1 MHHLIKTIA
10 GAAMLAIF
18 TLPSQAGDAEKGAKV
33 YRKCVSCH
41 MIGDGAKNRVGPQL
55 NGIIGREIGAIADYK
70 YSKAMVQYAA
80 TAKIWS
86 EENLA
91 AYLENPRKLVKGWT
105 HGICRSQKRKRPRR
119 CHCLSERKRPIG
131 LFDTFQNRQIIGHGR
146 AAHIEHTGQL
156 GVFDLHVAGLI
167 HKLARRHDMHGHTG
181 RPDRMPFGFQPA

>member
-1 MHHLIKTIA
+1 MRLLTTCFA
-10 GAAMLAIF
+10 AVAMLVIF
-18 TLPSQAGDAEKGAKV
+18 TLPSQAGDAEKGAKI

-91 AYLENPRKLVKGWT
+91 AYLESPRKLVKG
-105 HGICRSQKRKRPRR
+105 
-119 CHCLSERKRPIG
+119 G
-131 LFDTFQNRQIIGHGR
+131 LMAF
-146 AAHIEHTGQL
+146 
-156 GVFDLHVAGLI
+156 AGLR
-167 HKLARRHDMHGHTG
+167 KEK
-181 RPDRMPFGFQPA
+181 DRADVIAYLKENAK

>member
-1 MHHLIKTIA
+1 MRLLTTCFA
-10 GAAMLAIF
+10 AVAMLVIF
-18 TLPSQAGDAEKGAKV
+18 TLPSQAGDAKKGAKI

-91 AYLENPRKLVKGWT
+91 AYLESPRKLVKG
-105 HGICRSQKRKRPRR
+105 
-119 CHCLSERKRPIG
+119 
-131 LFDTFQNRQIIGHGR
+131 GR
-146 AAHIEHTGQL
+146 MA
-156 GVFDLHVAGLI
+156 FAGLR
-167 HKLARRHDMHGHTG
+167 KEK
-181 RPDRMPFGFQPA
+181 DRADVIAYLKENAK

>member
-1 MHHLIKTIA
+1 MRLLTTCFA
-10 GAAMLAIF
+10 ATAMLAIF
-18 TLPSQAGDAEKGAKV
+18 ILPSQAGDAEKGAKI

-91 AYLENPRKLVKGWT
+91 AYLESPRKLVKG
-105 HGICRSQKRKRPRR
+105 
-119 CHCLSERKRPIG
+119 
-131 LFDTFQNRQIIGHGR
+131 GR
-146 AAHIEHTGQL
+146 MA
-156 GVFDLHVAGLI
+156 FAGLR
-167 HKLARRHDMHGHTG
+167 KEK
-181 RPDRMPFGFQPA
+181 DRADVIAYLKENAK